1 MALKSSQPEAPKVD
15 IEEVLDYV
23 DKTLDRV
30 KVLYEQYFLGMQK
43 QPPTQIHTDVERRL
57 RELQQLNIRNTGLRY
72 RFATLQQ
79 KFGSYNSYWRRT
91 VKQIENGT
99 YIRNLAK
106 ISRHAALTGEEV
118 PPEIL
123 AAMPKRM
130 REQVK
135 RDREQ
140 ALAIRRRRAEAE
152 GDVDV
157 DMGDLDDEAAVINS
171 SPPKI
176 TRPPP
181 MQKGTHAV
189 LGDEGDFD
197 IEAFFAS
204 VTDEKPS
211 QPGAVEKDED
221 TQPNAPAYA
230 EPAARPSVRT
240 MPIAR
245 VAAAAAMPPKAI
257 PRIVEDDPTGVHEAR
272 TPRPV
277 EDEPTGVVT
286 PPPRAL
292 PGLPTRASSV
302 PGVTNLVPSA
312 NPRGSTATP
321 APGTPQMRPASVP
334 GATRPASIPGAA
346 ATTPG
351 PQTNPP
357 AAPQTRPSSA
367 PGATATPGTPTGA
380 ARPASIPGAARPPSI
395 PGARPPVPGARP
407 PSVPGAADEALG
419 FQETQAI
426 PPIAA
431 PRAPTMPEQIR
442 TQAVPVVPP
451 PRAGTPPP
459 GARPS
464 TPAIPKPPS
473 IPAPPQRTQAMPVVP
488 MPARPGAAGAP
499 SQQSRPNPIAPGSAS
514 GRQSIPVQSMQGPF
528 ERTPIAPKPAPT
540 PTPAPKPQP
549 AGQRPPPG
557 MNDADVNAL
566 YAKYVK
572 AKEMVGEEAGPGA
585 YSKLMKTIN
594 AQAPKIMEQYKA
606 KGVEFSVV
614 VKDNQVIIKAKPKT

>member
-1 MALKSSQPEAPKVD
+1 MALKSAQPEGDKVD
-15 IEEVLDYV
+15 IGEVLDYV

-91 VKQIENGT
+91 IRQIENGT

-118 PPEIL
+118 PEEIL

-140 ALAIRRRRAEAE
+140 ALAIKKRREQTDA
-152 GDVDV
+152 GVDV
-157 DMGDLDDEAAVINS
+157 DMGDFDDAAVIS
-171 SPPKI
+171 SAPPKI
-176 TRPPP
+176 TTPPP
-181 MQKGTHAV
+181 IRGAHV
-189 LGDEGDFD
+189 LGPDDGDFD

-204 VTDEKPS
+204 VTDEKPTAK
-211 QPGAVEKDED
+211 PAPTPRDED
-221 TQPNAPAYA
+221 TQPNTPAYS
-230 EPAARPSVRT
+230 EARQSVRT

-245 VAAAAAMPPKAI
+245 VAAAAATPARAV
-257 PRIVEDDPTGVHEAR
+257 PRAVEDDPTGVHEQRA
-272 TPRPV
+272 PRAV

-286 PPPRAL
+286 PAIRAL
-292 PGLPTRASSV
+292 PGLPTKQSAI
-302 PGVTNLVPSA
+302 PGVTNLA
-312 NPRGSTATP
+312 APRGTATP
-321 APGTPQMRPASVP
+321 PTGISSAAPRPSTAAMRPS
-334 GATRPASIPGAA
+334 
-346 ATTPG
+346 TP
-351 PQTNPP
+351 
-357 AAPQTRPSSA
+357 
-367 PGATATPGTPTGA
+367 
-380 ARPASIPGAARPPSI
+380 PGAARPPS
-395 PGARPPVPGARP
+395 
-407 PSVPGAADEALG
+407 
-419 FQETQAI
+419 
-426 PPIAA
+426 A
-431 PRAPTMPEQIR
+431 PAPTKSGEAPSPDAHAR

-451 PRAGTPPP
+451 PRPGTPPP
-459 GARPS
+459 IPRQAP
-464 TPAIPKPPS
+464 PPVPKPPS

-499 SQQSRPNPIAPGSAS
+499 SQQSRPNPIAPGAAS
-514 GRQSIPVQSMQGPF
+514 GRQPIPVQSMQGPF
-528 ERTPIAPKPAPT
+528 ERTPVAPKPAPT
-540 PTPAPKPQP
+540 PKPEPAAP
-549 AGQRPPPG
+549 RPPPG
-557 MNDADVNAL
+557 MNHADVNAL

-594 AQAPKIMEQYKA
+594 TQAPKIMEQYKA